1 MSKRERENEFYEE
14 QVERSRE
21 ESSLSVEDYDKKL
34 EGMKEQIK
42 LLKKIKRRQKKLKEL
57 EEEQSLILKKM
68 KKREKSKHK

>member
-14 QVERSRE
+14 KVERSHE
-21 ESSLSVEDYDKKL
+21 ESSLSVEDYDNKL

-42 LLKKIKRRQKKLKEL
+42 LLKRIKRRQKKLKEL

>member
-14 QVERSRE
+14 QVERSHE

-57 EEEQSLILKKM
+57 EEEQSIILKKM
-68 KKREKSKHK
+68 KKREKNKHK